1 MVQAGRSRQL
11 RRDWAVNPEGVMEV
25 PASPPKT
32 EAALGDRQVK
42 RNHRLRMP
50 LICLGECLLEMPH
63 LELMAVQP
71 PWQQFRPAQGASAY
85 LDVLLRA
92 L

>member
-1 MVQAGRSRQL
+1 MRAGRSRQP
-11 RRDWAVNPEGVMEV
+11 RRDWAVNPEGEMEV

-32 EAALGDRQVK
+32 EAALGDCRQVK

-71 PWQQFRPAQGASAY
+71 PWQRSRPAQGASAY
-85 LDVLLRA
+85 LDELLRA
-92 L
+92 P